1 MSDLLQDTYGDLEF
15 TNNSLT
21 FVEGADEVVQRLRQ
35 RLRSFL
41 GEWFLN
47 TSLGIPYLQEILKKN
62 PQHGI
67 VDAILKKH
75 ILNTPGVIKLLE
87 YSYVVDSSART
98 STLTFKVLSVDG
110 PIDLEETY

>member
-1 MSDLLQDTYGDLEF
+1 MSDLLQDTYGDLVF
-15 TNNSLT
+15 TSNVLT

-35 RLRSFL
+35 RLRTFF

-47 TSLGIPYLQEILKKN
+47 TSLGIPYFQEILKKN
-62 PQHGI
+62 PQQGV

-75 ILNTPGVIKLLE
+75 IVNTPGVIKLLE
-87 YSYVVDSSART
+87 YAFETNASART

-110 PIDLEETY
+110 PIELEETY

>member
-1 MSDLLQDTYGDLEF
+1 MSDLLQDTYGDLTF

-35 RLRSFL
+35 RLRTFL
-41 GEWFLN
+41 GEWFLD
-47 TSLGIPYLQEILKKN
+47 TSLGVPYFQEILKKN
-62 PQHGI
+62 PQQGV

-75 ILNTPGVIKLLE
+75 IVNTPGVINLLE
-87 YSYVVDSSART
+87 YVFVVNTAERT

-110 PIDLEETY
+110 PIDLEEIL